1 MTADDVIESY
11 VRDVGRYLPR
21 GKRNDVA
28 FELRA
33 LLGEELAA
41 KSQAAGRAP
50 DKAMAMELL
59 KGFGR
64 PAEAAGRYH
73 QRPALIEPADTHHF
87 LIWTLAAAV
96 TVSVLSR
103 MSRDGGAAAMNG
115 SGRFLQ
121 CLGAL
126 VVVFAVMGW
135 WRRRRPGA
143 LGWRPKLGPDW
154 MPRGLAL
161 LAMAATLIF
170 PVFMYAAPQTFVRV
184 MFLGTLP
191 TSGVE
196 LTEAFSHSGLRG
208 ATMTLLILLPAMY
221 AAIVVQGGG
230 RSWTGWVGVV
240 LHGGLGLLLV
250 AHAAPPDALPA
261 ALPGREPFSVFQSGE
276 SNTVAMP
283 IFGAV
288 GAMLVLCAFY
298 EAYSEW
304 ARISPAPAPEKRP
317 N

>member
-1 MTADDVIESY
+1 MNANDVIDSY
-11 VRDVGRYLPR
+11 VRDVARYLPR

-33 LLGEELAA
+33 LLGDELTA
-41 KSQAAGRAP
+41 KARAAGRAP
-50 DKAMAMELL
+50 DKAMAIDLL
-59 KGFGR
+59 TGFGR
-64 PAEAAGRYH
+64 PAEAAWRYH
-73 QRPALIEPADTHHF
+73 QRPAVIDPTDTHHF

-103 MSRDGGAAAMNG
+103 MSRGGLAGALSGG
-115 SGRFLQ
+115 SLFLQ

-126 VVVFAVMGW
+126 VVGFAVMGW
-135 WRRRRPGA
+135 WRRRHPAA
-143 LGWRPKLGPDW
+143 LCWRPKRGPDW

-161 LAMAATLIF
+161 LAMTATLIF
-170 PVFMYAAPQTFVRV
+170 PVFMYVAPQTFVRV

-196 LTEAFSHSGLRG
+196 LTEAFSQSGLRG
-208 ATMTLLILLPAMY
+208 ATMTVLVLLPAMY
-221 AAIVVQGGG
+221 GAIVVQGGG
-230 RSWTGWVGVV
+230 RPWTGWTSVV
-240 LHGGLGLLLV
+240 LHSALGLLLV
-250 AHAAPPDALPA
+250 AHAAPPDALPE
-261 ALPGREPFSVFQSGE
+261 PGPHPVFQSAR
-276 SNTVAMP
+276 SNIVAMP

-298 EAYSEW
+298 DAYREW
-304 ARISPAPAPEKRP
+304 ARISPAPAPENRP

>member
-1 MTADDVIESY
+1 MNANDVIESY
-11 VRDVGRYLPR
+11 VRDVARYLPR

-33 LLGEELAA
+33 LLGDEMTA
-41 KSQAAGRAP
+41 KARAAGRAP

-59 KGFGR
+59 KGVGR

-73 QRPALIEPADTHHF
+73 QRPAVIDPTDTHHF
-87 LIWTLAAAV
+87 LIWSLAAAV
-96 TVSVLSR
+96 TVSVVSR
-103 MSRDGGAAAMNG
+103 MSRAGAMSG
-115 SGRFLQ
+115 SGLFLQ

-126 VVVFAVMGW
+126 VVVFALMGW
-135 WRRRRPGA
+135 WRRRQPGA
-143 LGWRPKLGPDW
+143 LGWRPKRGPDW
-154 MPRGLAL
+154 MPRGLAV

-184 MFLGTLP
+184 VFLGTLP

-196 LTEAFSHSGLRG
+196 LTEAFGQSGLRG
-208 ATMTLLILLPAMY
+208 ATMTLLILLAAMY

-230 RSWTGWVGVV
+230 RPWTGWTSVV

-250 AHAAPPDALPA
+250 AHAAPTE
-261 ALPGREPFSVFQSGE
+261 ALPGRETVPVFQSAG

-283 IFGAV
+283 IYGAV
-288 GAMLVLCAFY
+288 GAMLVLCALY
-298 EAYSEW
+298 DAYREW
-304 ARISPAPAPEKRP
+304 SRVSPAPALEKRP

>member
-1 MTADDVIESY
+1 MNANDVIESY

-33 LLGEELAA
+33 LLGDELTA
-41 KSQAAGRAP
+41 KAQAAGRAP

-64 PAEAAGRYH
+64 PAEAAGRYD
-73 QRPALIEPADTHHF
+73 QRPALIDPTDTHHF
-87 LIWTLAAAV
+87 LIWSLAAAV

-103 MSRDGGAAAMNG
+103 MSVAGAISG
-115 SGRFLQ
+115 SGLFLQ

-126 VVVFAVMGW
+126 LVVFALMGW
-135 WRRRRPGA
+135 WRRRHPGA

-154 MPRGLAL
+154 MPRGLAV

-196 LTEAFSHSGLRG
+196 LTEAFSHSGLRK
-208 ATMTLLILLPAMY
+208 ATMMFLILLPVMY

-230 RSWTGWVGVV
+230 RPWTGWASVV

-250 AHAAPPDALPA
+250 AHAAPTEAQ
-261 ALPGREPFSVFQSGE
+261 PGPGPFPIFQSAR

-283 IFGAV
+283 IFCAV
-288 GAMLVLCAFY
+288 GAILVLSAFY
-298 EAYSEW
+298 DAYRQW
-304 ARISPAPAPEKRP
+304 ARINPAPALENRP

>member
-1 MTADDVIESY
+1 MNANDVIESY
-11 VRDVGRYLPR
+11 VRDVARYLPR

-33 LLGEELAA
+33 LLGDELAA
-41 KSQAAGRAP
+41 KAQAAGRTP
-50 DKAMAMELL
+50 DKAMVMEFL

-64 PAEAAGRYH
+64 PAEVAGRYF
-73 QRPALIEPADTHHF
+73 QRPAVIDPTDTHHF

-96 TVSVLSR
+96 TVSVMSR
-103 MSRDGGAAAMNG
+103 MSRAGAISG
-115 SGRFLQ
+115 SGLFLQ

-135 WRRRRPGA
+135 WRRRHPGA
-143 LGWRPKLGPDW
+143 LGWRPKRGPDW
-154 MPRGLAL
+154 MPRGLAVP
-161 LAMAATLIF
+161 AMTATLIF

-184 MFLGTLP
+184 VFLGTLP

-196 LTEAFSHSGLRG
+196 LTEAFSQSGLRG
-208 ATMTLLILLPAMY
+208 ATMTLLVLLAVMY
-221 AAIVVQGGG
+221 AAIVVQGGN
-230 RSWTGWVGVV
+230 RPWIGWLSVV
-240 LHGGLGLLLV
+240 LHGSLGLLLV
-250 AHAAPPDALPA
+250 AHAAPPE
-261 ALPGREPFSVFQSGE
+261 ALPGRETVPVFQSAG

-288 GAMLVLCAFY
+288 GAMLVLCALY
-298 EAYSEW
+298 DAYREW
-304 ARISPAPAPEKRP
+304 WRVSPAPALENRP

>member
-1 MTADDVIESY
+1 MNANDVIDSY
-11 VRDVGRYLPR
+11 VRDVARYLPR

-33 LLGEELAA
+33 LLSDELTA
-41 KSQAAGRAP
+41 KAQAAGHAP

-59 KGFGR
+59 KSFGR

-73 QRPALIEPADTHHF
+73 QRPAVIEPADTHHF

-103 MSRDGGAAAMNG
+103 MSRAGAMSG
-115 SGRFLQ
+115 SGLFLQ

-126 VVVFAVMGW
+126 VVVFALMGW
-135 WRRRRPGA
+135 WRRRHPGA

-154 MPRGLAL
+154 MPRGLAV

-184 MFLGTLP
+184 MFIGTLP

-208 ATMTLLILLPAMY
+208 ATMMLLILLPVMY
-221 AAIVVQGGG
+221 AAIVVHGGG
-230 RSWTGWVGVV
+230 RPWTGWTSVV

-250 AHAAPPDALPA
+250 AHAAPTEAQSGP
-261 ALPGREPFSVFQSGE
+261 EPFPVFQSAE
-276 SNTVAMP
+276 SNIVAMP
-283 IFGAV
+283 IFCAV
-288 GAMLVLCAFY
+288 GAMLVLSAFY
-298 EAYSEW
+298 DAYREW
-304 ARISPAPAPEKRP
+304 ARINPAPALENRP